1 MDDGQGWQE
10 VLGNRAR
17 IKAHGEVS
25 VVGGLIAGSLSK
37 YLFTLQH
44 SLRAGARVCVYAPT
58 KGLHLKSQ

>member
-17 IKAHGEVS
+17 IKAHAQVS
-25 VVGGLIAGSLSK
+25 AVGGLMAGSLSK

-44 SLRAGARVCVYAPT
+44 SLCAGARVCVYGT
-58 KGLHLKSQ
+58 Y